1 MLRTLAVE
9 GYRSLRRLV
18 VPLEQVTVVTG
29 PNGTGKSSLYRA
41 LRLLAASG
49 RDGAVAA
56 LAQEGGLSSTLW
68 AGPET
73 VAKAGMPTQGTVRK
87 GPVALRLGFAGDGFG
102 YAIDFGLP
110 KVDPGSTAF
119 VRDPE
124 IKVEVAWSGPVLRPG
139 TMLSERRGGM
149 VRLRDSSA
157 TGGGSDWTVFERQL
171 PPWASMLSEVGDPAL
186 APELLALRDELRTWR
201 FYDHVRTDE
210 AAPARGSVVGTRTPV
225 LAADGS
231 DLAAAL
237 QTILEQGSGDVLH
250 GAIDR
255 ALPGSRIDIE
265 DRGGLF
271 ALVLRQPGLLRPL
284 EAAELSDGTLRY
296 LLWVAALLSERPA
309 ELLVLNEPET
319 SLHPSLLEPLGELI
333 TRAAERSQLIVVSH
347 SAPLVSALASRG
359 SLVHEL
365 AKRDG
370 ETVLA
375 GQRALDEPLWH
386 WPSR

>member
-18 VPLEQVTVVTG
+18 VPLDSVTVVTG
-29 PNGTGKSSLYRA
+29 ANGSGKSSLYRA

-56 LAQEGGLSSTLW
+56 LAREGGLSSTLW

-110 KVDPGSTAF
+110 KVDPGATAF

-124 IKVEVAWSGPVLRPG
+124 IKVEAVWSGPVLRPG
-139 TMLSERRGGM
+139 TLLSERHGGR
-149 VRLRDSSA
+149 VRLREIS
-157 TGGGSDWTVFERQL
+157 GGGADWRVFERQL
-171 PPWASMLSEVGDPAL
+171 PSWASMLSEVGDPAL

-210 AAPARGSVVGTRTPV
+210 AAPARGSMVGTRTPV

-237 QTILEQGSGDVLH
+237 QTILEQGSGAALH
-250 GAIDR
+250 AAIDR
-255 ALPGSRIDIE
+255 ALPGSRVEIA

-271 ALVLRQPGLLRPL
+271 ALLLRQPGLLRPL
-284 EAAELSDGTLRY
+284 ETAELSDGTLRY

-333 TRAAERSQLIVVSH
+333 VSAAERSQLIVVSH
-347 SAPLVSALASRG
+347 SAPLVSALTARG
-359 SLVHEL
+359 ALVHEL
-365 AKRDG
+365 SKRGG
-370 ETVLA
+370 ETVLT
-375 GQRALDEPLWH
+375 GQGALDEPAWH
-386 WPSR
+386 WPGR